1 MEKLYIDSI
10 SLFVFLKLLFNKRD
24 KYKIKIL
31 NDQSFNQEVLI
42 KILSFLGY
50 NINIES
56 FFFGNLKGKNGE
68 SLHITARNKA
78 SILSLEFSKWIMG
91 DKQILKNEKKC
102 KDSKRVVELFISK
115 RTMLELEYY
124 TQRIEY
130 IKYQNK
136 HNDRISLWI
145 RESLLINKKFLYN
158 CFSDYNLFF
167 IESIRRKTFFIMKNN
182 LKKIKTLYSFL
193 KIKKLINHDF
203 SIVSLASDE
212 INLNTNRRHFPHW
225 LNRKNDYSTLII
237 NKGAHKVRLDKNDL
251 TKNDISIINDLETY
265 ISSLFKKRILRIDNK
280 KNFQIELRTYLN
292 DLLLL
297 SENSYYFFKK
307 IKCKRFVYLE
317 PQDPI
322 TDAIQLIS
330 KELNIKTICI
340 QYANL
345 GVVSPLMIPSS
356 DYFLVFSK
364 MYENVFKW
372 KDLGPKKFKHIGYS
386 FIYNALDNNEVNFN
400 IDDKCYVISYFDESV
415 QNYKWGYHSE
425 DANIEMIEKLSDL
438 VINNKNVMVI
448 LKPQFVF
455 NTIKKNNSTKIDKA
469 LRTGRLVEIKEG
481 THRNLITPSQI
492 AKISDLSIAHI
503 GGGTAALEIALNN
516 TKVVLIDEGGYKTQF
531 DSIYIDGKVKYNS
544 LDEIL
549 ELIPE
554 NPNKEDILIGDW
566 SGIINNFSKNH
577 LKSKELINKI
587 ISD

>member
-544 LDEIL
+544 LNEIL